1 MVESGDDNDM
11 VTNVVEKRVRDEMCK
26 VHCQMYGHQ
35 RGGDED
41 DNNNQLTEHTNNN
54 KFIIESKDQKAK
66 FAFGD
71 TCTYWQYHRKYL
83 NFILA
88 HHPSLSDEVCDNA
101 NDTLSSSACLQPIIF
116 WMFYLQALYL
126 KMAYQKNRDFK
137 AEERGNYNH
146 TYNIP
151 VGHVMWLMHYLCLLL
166 YSDTTQFQRE
176 FKKFTRRG
184 TDNETLEEF
193 YHRNSFVAHWNRY
206 LIESVTFFGTR
217 MKKNDLFYCG
227 ISIQMLF
234 NSMNQRISCPLS
246 TTSSYNVALR
256 FAGNKNGILLL
267 VKRASTVTRY
277 FPLHLFSQY
286 SQEEERFFLWREI
299 EDRRYLLSFHL
310 IHQNTE
316 LLSNHP
322 CDSIDGDGAA
332 WTAVCG

>member
-1 MVESGDDNDM
+1 MRDREMERRQMAESSDDNDM
-11 VTNVVEKRVRDEMCK
+11 VTNVVEKRVRDEMSK

-35 RGGDED
+35 SQRGGGE
-41 DNNNQLTEHTNNN
+41 DNNDSNYQFNEHTNNS
-54 KFIIESKDQKAK
+54 KFVIESDDQKAK

-71 TCTYWQYHRKYL
+71 SCLYWQYHRKYR
-83 NFILA
+83 NFILPF
-88 HHPSLSDEVCDNA
+88 HPSLFDEVCANA

-126 KMAYQKNRDFK
+126 KMAYQKKRKFTAN
-137 AEERGNYNH
+137 ERGNDNSRAC
-146 TYNIP
+146 IP
-151 VGHVMWLMHYLCLLL
+151 IGHMMWLMHYLCLLL

-176 FKKFTRRG
+176 FKKFTRRV
-184 TDNETLEEF
+184 TDSETKKQF
-193 YHRNSFVAHWNRY
+193 WNRNSFVAHWNRY
-206 LIESVTFFGTR
+206 LIESVFFFGTQ
-217 MKKNDLFYCG
+217 MKKKDFFYCG

-234 NSMNQRISCPLS
+234 KSMVQVVSCPLS

-299 EDRRYLLSFHL
+299 EDR
-310 IHQNTE
+310 
-316 LLSNHP
+316 
-322 CDSIDGDGAA
+322 
-332 WTAVCG
+332 